1 MDPTSSDKLHWV
13 DPDAGDSSP
22 DPTEWIRKKDLNGHP
37 SLYRFANDKGS
48 GDEFETAD
56 GWKMGRGALYHISGD
71 IAHLFE
77 NPMFIKD
84 DLWHYL
90 RFLGEEIEAR

>member
-13 DPDAGDSSP
+13 DPDAGDPSKYS
-22 DPTEWIRKKDLNGHP
+22 HP
-37 SLYRFANDKGS
+37 SLFRFANDKGS
-48 GDEFETAD
+48 SDEFETVD
-56 GWKMGRGALYHISGD
+56 GWRMGRGAIYHISGD

-84 DLWHYL
+84 DLWQYL